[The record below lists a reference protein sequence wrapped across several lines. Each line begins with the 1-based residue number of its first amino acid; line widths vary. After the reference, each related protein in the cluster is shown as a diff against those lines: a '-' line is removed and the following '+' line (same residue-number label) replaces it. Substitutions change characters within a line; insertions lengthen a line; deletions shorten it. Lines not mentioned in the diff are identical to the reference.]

1 MAQLCL
7 LCKCEAAKK
16 TRRRLSESLLPALRA
31 VHRVAWP
38 DRGETADDP
47 SWSESFLCRPCFR
60 KCERLLRLKQ
70 DLASLEGELAAE
82 ECEDQS
88 LK

>member
-1 MAQLCL
+1 MQLLRNITCSKIIKMAQLCL

-47 SWSESFLCRPCFR
+47 SWSESFL
-60 KCERLLRLKQ
+60 
-70 DLASLEGELAAE
+70 
-82 ECEDQS
+82 
-88 LK
+88 

>member
-47 SWSESFLCRPCFR
+47 SWSESFPLHTSTCSTV
-60 KCERLLRLKQ
+60 EVVQ
-70 DLASLEGELAAE
+70 DNQLPWKARQ
-82 ECEDQS
+82 ECT
-88 LK
+88 L